1 MGPSLGCLCVC
12 ARAVVR
18 LHIYTVRRLHDQFAL
33 FAIVIVVVVESS
45 NYSIAQWRTLLVRLK
60 LFPIKLIHCLF
71 SRKKK
76 VSTFDFDFSDSG
88 ESFIDTG
95 SSSQKQSSCPRNN

>member
-1 MGPSLGCLCVC
+1 MLCL
-12 ARAVVR
+12 
-18 LHIYTVRRLHDQFAL
+18 
-33 FAIVIVVVVESS
+33 AIVIVVVVESS

-60 LFPIKLIHCLF
+60 LFPIKLIHCLLF
-71 SRKKK
+71 SPKK

-95 SSSQKQSSCPRNN
+95 SFLFPNTSYTIKRLTFTSNPSVPQSISKSSNNRMQ